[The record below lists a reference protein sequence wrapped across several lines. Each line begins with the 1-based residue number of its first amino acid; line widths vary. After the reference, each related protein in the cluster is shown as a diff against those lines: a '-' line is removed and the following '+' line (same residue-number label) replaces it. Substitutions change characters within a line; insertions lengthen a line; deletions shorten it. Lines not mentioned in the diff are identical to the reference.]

1 MRGEMPSIEAN
12 AFNNVKANVYYLDT
26 FSNYNSSTMLNYGGN
41 LTWKKGC
48 KLLLNA
54 NGGDENDY
62 QVFPSNEVFTLT
74 TKVPIHK
81 GYVFQG
87 WASSPSAITAQYQP
101 GQSVSFSG
109 DKRLYAVWKES
120 ESVLS
125 IYALTNNQSILVK
138 YDKAVSGNTDK
149 ANYVVT
155 NSAGQAVTVSYA
167 GDAQGETGVA
177 NTVKLN
183 FSDPLLADTYTIQT
197 RNMGQNSTCEF
208 EISLHLSTYRIVD
221 SRNVIIQL
229 NEPIIGCTTAE
240 NYVFHS
246 LAGEEIQITSAVS
259 AFQEIGGEAPN
270 VFRLTT
276 AKSLQ
281 PGTTYVVETR
291 GMSWNGKPCQGTI
304 GYFTMEDL
312 PESKGLTI
320 YALTN
325 NQSILVRFDKALS
338 GMNSKN
344 NYVITNSAGK
354 TVTLSYAGSAQG
366 ETGVPNTVK
375 LNFPDPLPAD
385 MYHIKTRNMG
395 EVCECDFEI
404 SLNLT
409 VYRFVDKRNVII
421 QLNEPIIG
429 CTTAE
434 NYEFHTL
441 SGEVIPVTSAVSAFQ
456 EIGGEA
462 PNVFRLTTGKDLKV
476 GTTYVVETRGMSW
489 NGKPCQ
495 GTIAYITP

>member
-1 MRGEMPSIEAN
+1 
-12 AFNNVKANVYYLDT
+12 
-26 FSNYNSSTMLNYGGN
+26 MLNYGGKLN
-41 LTWKKGC
+41 WK
-48 KLLLNA
+48 
-54 NGGDENDY
+54 
-62 QVFPSNEVFTLT
+62 
-74 TKVPIHK
+74 
-81 GYVFQG
+81 
-87 WASSPSAITAQYQP
+87 AQT
-101 GQSVSFSG
+101 S
-109 DKRLYAVWKES
+109 L
-120 ESVLS
+120 LS

-138 YDKAVSGNTDK
+138 YDRAVSGSTEK

-221 SRNVIIQL
+221 
-229 NEPIIGCTTAE
+229 
-240 NYVFHS
+240 
-246 LAGEEIQITSAVS
+246 
-259 AFQEIGGEAPN
+259 
-270 VFRLTT
+270 
-276 AKSLQ
+276 
-281 PGTTYVVETR
+281 
-291 GMSWNGKPCQGTI
+291 
-304 GYFTMEDL
+304 
-312 PESKGLTI
+312 
-320 YALTN
+320 
-325 NQSILVRFDKALS
+325 
-338 GMNSKN
+338 
-344 NYVITNSAGK
+344 
-354 TVTLSYAGSAQG
+354 
-366 ETGVPNTVK
+366 
-375 LNFPDPLPAD
+375 
-385 MYHIKTRNMG
+385 
-395 EVCECDFEI
+395 
-404 SLNLT
+404 
-409 VYRFVDKRNVII
+409 KRNVII

-462 PNVFRLTTGKDLKV
+462 PNVFRLTTGKDLQP